1 MPPIGQDE
9 IDRLRAAPEGAGLTL
24 DAALGVL
31 YLEREFALSRDE
43 ALRCVAVAATPHGVD
58 GFHVDEALRNA
69 WLFTFRWT
77 PARTAF
83 HVPLQ
88 QLIDTGLAAV
98 CGADA
103 PGLVPDQF
111 LLRLRGLL
119 LASQG
124 VIDRVFIHPVFAG
137 DAAALDRSL
146 VCARLREE
154 IENQKHVLDA
164 FFGRPVT
171 MAFEFRSAVDR
182 SIGAQAHQRVTHAYP
197 VTIDRPLVRH
207 GPRGETM
214 RVGFVP
220 LADLHAMFKAMGPR
234 FFEANIRSILAEDTP
249 TNRSLHRAFEEVL
262 LTGTTD
268 PLALGFDHNGVTLS
282 AERAEEKDGRLI
294 LTEPRLLN
302 GAQTIATW
310 DRFMAAR
317 AADPR
322 LTANPKALDE
332 LRLLTKIITDAGSAF
347 LLRVTLNNNRQ
358 NPVKPWNLH
367 ANDLVQLE
375 LQDKFREELG
385 LYYERQ
391 ERAFAALEEDDAD
404 ADPVPGMK
412 DRHAIELVKLARTFL
427 VADGDLAQLGRL
439 TEVFERDDLYATV
452 FARRRLATDARKIVL
467 CYKTQS
473 RLPRVLR
480 EIHERGAHKYAWIG
494 KARNAVWALLCQG
507 LLNDPDLET
516 HATAWG
522 VKLAPEPGFTD
533 HLVALGSSKVRLLLG
548 GIVEERHALD
558 IANGKFGFLRTNA
571 LLDACLARAKDRFG
585 WTRRA
590 V

>member
-9 IDRLRAAPEGAGLTL
+9 IDRLRTSPEGAGLSM

-31 YLEREFALSRDE
+31 HLEREFALPREE
-43 ALRCVAVAATPHGVD
+43 ALSRVAPASTPHGVD
-58 GFHVDEALRNA
+58 GFHVDEGLRNA

-83 HVPLQ
+83 HEPLQ
-88 QLIDTGLAAV
+88 QLIETGLAAV

-111 LLRLRGLL
+111 LLRLRGRL

-124 VIDRVFIHPVFAG
+124 VIERVFIHPVFAG

-146 VCARLREE
+146 VCARLRED

-171 MAFEFRSAVDR
+171 LAFEFRSAADR
-182 SIGAQAHQRVTHAYP
+182 SIGAQAHQRITHAYP

-207 GPRGETM
+207 GPRGETL

-220 LADLHAMFKAMGPR
+220 LTDLHAMFKAMGPR
-234 FFEANIRSILAEDTP
+234 FFEANIRSILSDDTP
-249 TNRSLHRAFEEVL
+249 TNRSLLRAFEDVL
-262 LTGTTD
+262 ITGTTD
-268 PLALGFDHNGVTLS
+268 PLALAFDHNGVTLS
-282 AERAEEKDGRLI
+282 AERVDEKDGRLI

-302 GAQTIATW
+302 GAQTVATW
-310 DRFMAAR
+310 DRFLAAR

-322 LTANPKALDE
+322 LADRAKALDE
-332 LRLLTKIITDAGSAF
+332 LRVLTKIITDAGGAF

-367 ANDLVQLE
+367 ANDLIQLE
-375 LQDKFREELG
+375 LEDKFREELG

-391 ERAFAALEEDDAD
+391 ERSFAALEDDEDAGAAPDAGGRR
-404 ADPVPGMK
+404 AV
-412 DRHAIELVKLARTFL
+412 ELVKLARTFL
-427 VADGDLAQLGRL
+427 AADGDLAQMSRL

-452 FARRRLATDARKIVL
+452 FARRRLATDARRIVL
-467 CYKTQS
+467 CYKIQF

-480 EIHERGAHKYAWIG
+480 EIQERGAHKYVWIG

-507 LLNDPDLET
+507 LLNDPELDA
-516 HATAWG
+516 HAAAWG
-522 VKLAPEPGFTD
+522 GSLNPEPAFTD
-533 HLVALGSSKVRLLLG
+533 HLVALGASKVRLALG

-558 IANGKFGFLRTNA
+558 VAHGKFPFLRTNA

-585 WTRRA
+585 WTRRS